1 MEKIYEVV
9 RIKQITIEN
18 DRGLNLYSIK
28 SPQDGAKIATMFI
41 GDEDREVLF
50 VICLNQKNRVNAVHR
65 CHIGSL
71 DASIIHPR
79 EVMKT
84 AILNNSASI
93 IIAHN
98 HPSGMVEPS
107 REDIEVTKR
116 MVQAGDILGIP
127 LLDHL
132 IVNDEGKY
140 YSLKE
145 HGYI

>member
-1 MEKIYEVV
+1 MSNHTEIEKIYEVV

-98 HPSGMVEPS
+98 HPSGMV
-107 REDIEVTKR
+107 
-116 MVQAGDILGIP
+116 LN
-127 LLDHL
+127 
-132 IVNDEGKY
+132 IV
-140 YSLKE
+140 S
-145 HGYI
+145 